1 VRAVALSPPR
11 QGAFLELYKRVLVVE
26 DQPLILLSVCEALEA
41 GGYATLAI
49 STGIEAATLIEGET
63 GQFAALVTD
72 VRLGQG
78 LDGWALAQRA
88 RELNPDLAVV
98 YMSGDSA
105 PEHGERGVK
114 NSMMI
119 QKPFVGSQIVRAVS
133 ALLNLQTA
141 QLLQK

>member
-1 VRAVALSPPR
+1 M
-11 QGAFLELYKRVLVVE
+11 ELYKRVLVVE

-49 STGIEAATLIEGET
+49 STGIEAATLIEDES

-78 LDGWALAQRA
+78 LDGWALARRA
-88 RELNPDLAVV
+88 REFNPDLPVV

-105 PEHGERGVK
+105 PEHGARGVK
-114 NSMMI
+114 DSMMI

-133 ALLNLQTA
+133 VLLNLRTA
-141 QLLQK
+141 QLLPK

>member
-49 STGIEAATLIEGET
+49 STGIEAATLIEGES

-78 LDGWALAQRA
+78 LDGWALARKA

-105 PEHGERGVK
+105 PEHG
-114 NSMMI
+114 
-119 QKPFVGSQIVRAVS
+119 
-133 ALLNLQTA
+133 
-141 QLLQK
+141 